1 MRMLHSYENC
11 RLRFLRAAT
20 LGITSRCFRAPN
32 GTASQQSLSDILWG
46 SPMQTK
52 LYLYVLAVLTAIS
65 SAYVGSTLANTGSP
79 GHVPRLTSGQL
90 ARLVR
95 DINTAPA
102 GSDPANLTDVGGTL
116 FFTAVTPETGR
127 ELWKSDGTAEGT
139 VLVRDIFPGVESS
152 APANLTNV
160 GGT

>member
-1 MRMLHSYENC
+1 
-11 RLRFLRAAT
+11 
-20 LGITSRCFRAPN
+20 
-32 GTASQQSLSDILWG
+32 
-46 SPMQTK
+46 MQPK

-79 GHVPRLTSGQL
+79 GHVPRPISGQL

-102 GSDPANLTDVGGTL
+102 GSDPANLTNVGGTL
-116 FFTAVTPETGR
+116 FFTAITPETGR

-160 GGT
+160 GGTLFFTIVSAPGVGTELWKSDGTAEGTVLVRN